1 MENFIPVSR
10 ELLFSSLWRSLADK
24 EAKILIDLMARAPY
38 QPTTYNL
45 YGVDIE
51 LSQYELCFSCVKM
64 AEKYQVTEYFIRSLL
79 KKLEVAEIIKK
90 TTRKISRGNSRDNS
104 RGNSRGKFAKEKIGS
119 ITAITFYSWVFGDK
133 KPDIQ
138 VANENC
144 KNHEA
149 FLEANHEANR
159 AHNIEVI
166 KEEEKKEEY
175 FYTHNACENKNG
187 FQKASEI
194 PGKTWY
200 PIEQIASL
208 EFPNAQRILAA
219 WQKFSGQT
227 NIQIAPL
234 LRQYCKEQKDID
246 IHQMTL
252 DILDFRFRK
261 YMKQHF
267 KIKKQVEEPV
277 RVQNYIRIGK

>member
-24 EAKILIDLMARAPY
+24 EAKILIDLMARAPFKA
-38 QPTTYNL
+38 TTYNL

-51 LSQYELCFSCVKM
+51 LQKYELCFSCVKM
-64 AEKYQVTEYFIRSLL
+64 AEKYKVTDRVL
-79 KKLEVAEIIKK
+79 KSFLNKLVEHQIIKK
-90 TTRKISRGNSRDNS
+90 ERKALSHISSSIKSSD
-104 RGNSRGKFAKEKIGS
+104 KGS
-119 ITAITFYSWVFGDK
+119 IKGTMSKLNFVTSITFCRWVFG
-133 KPDIQ
+133 Q
-138 VANENC
+138 NQNE
-144 KNHEA
+144 
-149 FLEANHEANR
+149 FLNEKISSSNVLPNELSNV

-277 RVQNYIRIGK
+277 RRINYL

>member
-1 MENFIPVSR
+1 MG
-10 ELLFSSLWRSLADK
+10 L
-24 EAKILIDLMARAPY
+24 
-38 QPTTYNL
+38 
-45 YGVDIE
+45 IE
-51 LSQYELCFSCVKM
+51 LQKYELCFSCVKM
-64 AEKYQVTEYFIRSLL
+64 AEKYKVTDYFLRRFLD
-79 KKLEVAEIIKK
+79 KLAKHNILIKK
-90 TTRKISRGNSRDNS
+90 KRKIETSNSHTVCHTVSRTVCRTSNSVANTQFYTS
-104 RGNSRGKFAKEKIGS
+104 
-119 ITAITFYSWVFGDK
+119 ITFYGWVFGGNLEIQHKASVNDQK
-133 KPDIQ
+133 IGPSVEPFVKPF
-138 VANENC
+138 V
-144 KNHEA
+144 
-149 FLEANHEANR
+149 

-277 RVQNYIRIGK
+277 RRINYL